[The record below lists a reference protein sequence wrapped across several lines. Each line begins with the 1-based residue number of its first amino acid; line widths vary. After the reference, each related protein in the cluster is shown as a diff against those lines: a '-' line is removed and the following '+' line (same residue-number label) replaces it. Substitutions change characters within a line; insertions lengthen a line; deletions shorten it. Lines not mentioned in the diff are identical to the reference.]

1 MTLRK
6 ILALTCLLLPM
17 MASAHQFETGQRVPP
32 IGITDRGELV
42 LDKDQFSYKTWNSA
56 QLVGKVRV
64 LQHIAGRTSAKEK
77 NATLIEAIKSAKL
90 PHDRYQTTT
99 IVNTDDAIPGSGMF
113 VRSSLE
119 SNKKLYPWSQFIVDS
134 NGVARG
140 AWQLDEKSSAVV
152 VLDKDGRV
160 QWAKDGALTQE
171 EVQQQHDQRRYPK
184 YSLARN
190 AGTAAPVLPPPGRIS
205 AKSRWT
211 WSDVRQAVADTLS
224 APHLH
229 GNG

>member
-1 MTLRK
+1 ML
-6 ILALTCLLLPM
+6 
-17 MASAHQFETGQRVPP
+17 P

-171 EVQQQHDQRRYPK
+171 EVQQVMD
-184 YSLARN
+184 L
-190 AGTAAPVLPPPGRIS
+190 
-205 AKSRWT
+205 
-211 WSDVRQAVADTLS
+211 
-224 APHLH
+224 LH
-229 GNG
+229 KLINK

>member
-32 IGITDRGELV
+32 IGITDSGRCWCF
-42 LDKDQFSYKTWNSA
+42 DKRSVSYKTWNSA

-140 AWQLDEKSSAVV
+140 AWQLDEESSAVV

-160 QWAKDGALTQE
+160 QWAKDGALTPE
-171 EVQQQHDQRRYPK
+171 EVQQVMGLLQK
-184 YSLARN
+184 L
-190 AGTAAPVLPPPGRIS
+190 L
-205 AKSRWT
+205 K
-211 WSDVRQAVADTLS
+211 
-224 APHLH
+224 
-229 GNG
+229 

>member
-1 MTLRK
+1 M
-6 ILALTCLLLPM
+6 
-17 MASAHQFETGQRVPP
+17 
-32 IGITDRGELV
+32 

-160 QWAKDGALTQE
+160 QWAKDRALTQE
-171 EVQQQHDQRRYPK
+171 EVQQVMD
-184 YSLARN
+184 L
-190 AGTAAPVLPPPGRIS
+190 
-205 AKSRWT
+205 
-211 WSDVRQAVADTLS
+211 
-224 APHLH
+224 LH
-229 GNG
+229 KLINK

>member
-17 MASAHQFETGQRVPP
+17 MASAHKFETGQRVPP
-32 IGITDRGELV
+32 IGIADRGELV
-42 LDKDQFSYKTWNSA
+42 LDKDQFSYNTWNSA

-113 VRSSLE
+113 VRNSLE

-134 NGVARG
+134 NGIARS
-140 AWQLDEKSSAVV
+140 AWQLDEESSAIA

-171 EVQQQHDQRRYPK
+171 EVQQVMD
-184 YSLARN
+184 L
-190 AGTAAPVLPPPGRIS
+190 
-205 AKSRWT
+205 
-211 WSDVRQAVADTLS
+211 
-224 APHLH
+224 LH
-229 GNG
+229 KLLNK

>member
-6 ILALTCLLLPM
+6 LMALSCLLLPL
-17 MASAHQFETGQRVPP
+17 MASAHDFQEGQRVPP
-32 IGITDRGELV
+32 VGIADRGELI

-56 QLVGKVRV
+56 QLPGKVRV
-64 LQHIAGRTSAKEK
+64 VQHIAGRTSAKEK
-77 NATLIEAIKSAKL
+77 NAALIEAIKAAKF

-134 NGVARG
+134 NGAARK
-140 AWQLDEKSSAVV
+140 AWQLDEESSAIA

-160 QWAKDGALTQE
+160 AWAKDGALTQD
-171 EVQQQHDQRRYPK
+171 EVQQVIA
-184 YSLARN
+184 L
-190 AGTAAPVLPPPGRIS
+190 
-205 AKSRWT
+205 
-211 WSDVRQAVADTLS
+211 
-224 APHLH
+224 LH
-229 GNG
+229 KLLKD